1 LLPLKR
7 TTNKKCVSTYAW
19 QLGVFFCGNDKAL
32 PLTKIELNKM
42 IDPRKKREETTE
54 KVEIFNE
61 KKKHPKMIY

>member
-1 LLPLKR
+1 
-7 TTNKKCVSTYAW
+7 
-19 QLGVFFCGNDKAL
+19 
-32 PLTKIELNKM
+32 M